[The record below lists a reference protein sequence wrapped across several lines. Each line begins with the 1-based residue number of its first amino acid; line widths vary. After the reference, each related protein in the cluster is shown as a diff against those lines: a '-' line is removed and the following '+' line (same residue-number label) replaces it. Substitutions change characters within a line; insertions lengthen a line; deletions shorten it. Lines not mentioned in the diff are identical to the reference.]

1 MNEDDKSMNFN
12 DRTSAFAKQ
21 FQRELG
27 AIVKDKS
34 ASSEEKSDEQG
45 GMAIVTGEEVVDHP
59 IPSLISTKHL
69 PEKSP
74 QDAAEDQQIG
84 LQDLDQET
92 LKAMFDALYA
102 RD

>member
-12 DRTSAFAKQ
+12 DRISAFAKQ
-21 FQRELG
+21 FQMELG
-27 AIVKDKS
+27 AIVKDKT
-34 ASSEEKSDEQG
+34 ASPEGKSDEQG
-45 GMAIVTGEEVVDHP
+45 GMAIVAGEEVIDHP
-59 IPSLISTKHL
+59 VPSLTSTKHL

-84 LQDLDQET
+84 IQDLDQET
-92 LKAMFDALYA
+92 LKAMFDALKA